1 MAASIPSQQRTVDP
15 FSSYGSNVVTKLT
28 KMVTY
33 DEEGLA
39 NTNSLRVTEGTDATT
54 TVVVST
60 GFAYKRSAQYENET
74 LIHVD
79 STAIVDFSNPDHYY
93 NFDTGF
99 TPNGYYYIVLN
110 YTYAKSR
117 PAPQASY
124 QIIKPNQRGSF
135 SIPGSWLFLAV
146 VNIIGTELPPG
157 QQTIVEILDYDP
169 DDTDN
174 KRLYVKS
181 YAGAETFL
189 PTHDQTRDQ
198 SRIVYDSTSNEF
210 YFGYSDRWGIMNA
223 NVFQTTIN
231 VGDWIL
237 DGGSGN
243 YYAVVTHSIG
253 TQYNTIT
260 VADNIDNMKI
270 EPLDIEFVSSSETW
284 IWMPDNTHTL
294 HVAIAG

>member
-1 MAASIPSQQRTVDP
+1 
-15 FSSYGSNVVTKLT
+15 
-28 KMVTY
+28 
-33 DEEGLA
+33 
-39 NTNSLRVTEGTDATT
+39 
-54 TVVVST
+54 
-60 GFAYKRSAQYENET
+60 
-74 LIHVD
+74 
-79 STAIVDFSNPDHYY
+79 VDFSNPDHYY